1 MSTLTR
7 QLIQRAPDTRQAVA
21 APVRAPSPVAAP
33 TRPQVPANMTVSQ
46 PGDAGEREAARVA
59 QRVVSMPAAPQS
71 ATAARFAGA
80 VPGAKGVAGAGQA
93 AAAKAAPAQAA
104 SPMVS
109 GGGGQP
115 LPVSVRRFMEPR
127 FGADFSGVRI
137 HTDDAAAAKSRELNA
152 AAFTTGN
159 QIFFAKGAY
168 QPESSEGRELIAH
181 ELTHTIQQGAAPQKQ
196 AQIQRSVD
204 TRVTERSNPGSS
216 IQRLG
221 VSDAIDYFADKANFI
236 PGFRMMTL
244 ILGFNPISGQN
255 VDRSAGNILRALIEL
270 LPGGALVTQALDN
283 HGIVDKVANW
293 AMQQLATL
301 AGIGQSIRQA
311 VRAFVDG
318 LSWRDIFSL
327 GSLWDRAV
335 RLVTEPIDRVL
346 SFVRGLITGIITF
359 IKDAILRPIAGL
371 AQGTRGY
378 DLLCAVLGFDP
389 VTGDAVART
398 PATLI
403 GGFMKLIGREDI
415 WDNIQKGNAIG
426 RAMSWFQTAMAGLM
440 GFVRQ
445 IPQLFIT
452 AFTSLQLADII
463 LVPRAFARIVGVF
476 GSFVGQFIA
485 WAGETTWNL
494 LEIIFSVVAP
504 NVLVYLKR
512 AGGALR
518 TILNNPIGFIGN
530 LVRAGVTGLRQ
541 FASRFLTHL
550 RGAIIGWLTG
560 ALGGAGIYI
569 PQALTL
575 VEIFKFVAS
584 VLGLTWANI
593 REKLVKATSETAV
606 RAMELGVDIVVAL
619 VRGGPAAAWGQLMET
634 LGNLREMVMEQ
645 IMAFVSRNIVEAAI
659 VKLVSM
665 LNPAGAFI
673 QAIIAIYNTIMF
685 FVERLQQIA
694 QVAMAVIDSIAAI
707 AAGSIGAAANKVE
720 STLAG
725 LLTLAISF
733 LARLMGLGRVSDA
746 IRNVVE
752 RVRAPINAAIDRV
765 IGWIVGLARR
775 VVGAVKSGVQ
785 SVLNWAGI
793 RKPLKVDNESHNLYI
808 QGEGAQRR
816 VMMASDPAEYKKTL
830 EKVKIK
836 DSDPKAKD
844 KEKAKAGALA
854 TLDKL
859 NDAMTKAAK
868 GGPDGAKAAE
878 GIDALMGELALLT
891 VQFMSKAGA
900 GKSTPPI
907 YGGTGPGGFGVTVG
921 VEKLTEDHEAG
932 SGPSA
937 SSGEWEALAS
947 RKDGGSTYYV
957 RGHLLND
964 NLGGTGAEWQNLA
977 PLTQATN
984 NRSAVSML
992 RTFENTVKN
1001 AVLNDKKT
1009 VNLTV
1014 TMSYGQPGR
1023 QADADKVKKSWTPKA
1038 DADQIAKIIAA
1049 EAHVPSSVNCV
1060 AHEVADD
1067 GSRKALVQSSVANV
1081 IDTNLDHYS
1090 LGGVARKPMN
1100 INVASKAQ
1108 LMTLAGVSD
1117 AVADTIMKE
1126 RKKRHFADRDDAL
1139 ARLGG
1144 TVWHAMVST
1153 AGVSIRCE

>member
-1 MSTLTR
+1 M
-7 QLIQRAPDTRQAVA
+7 
-21 APVRAPSPVAAP
+21 
-33 TRPQVPANMTVSQ
+33 PANMTVSQ
-46 PGDAGEREAARVA
+46 PGEAGEREAERVA

-71 ATAARFAGA
+71 ATAARYMGA
-80 VPGAKGVAGAGQA
+80 VPGVKGAAGAV
-93 AAAKAAPAQAA
+93 AKAASAKAA
-104 SPMVS
+104 SPFATGV
-109 GGGGQP
+109 GGQP
-115 LPVSVRRFMEPR
+115 LPLSVRRFMEPR
-127 FGADFSGVRI
+127 FGADFSGVQI
-137 HTDDAAAAKSRELNA
+137 HTDGAAAAKSRELNA

-168 QPESSEGRELIAH
+168 QPESSEGRELLAH
-181 ELTHTIQQGAAPQKQ
+181 ELAHTIQQGAAPQKQ
-196 AQIQRSVD
+196 SQIQRSVA
-204 TRVTERSNPGSS
+204 TRVTERSAPGNS

-236 PGFRMMTL
+236 PGFRMLTL
-244 ILGFNPISGQN
+244 ILGFNPISGQS
-255 VDRSAGNILRALIEL
+255 VDRSPGNILRAMIEL

-293 AMQQLATL
+293 AMQQLALL
-301 AGIGQSIRQA
+301 AGIDQSIRRA

-318 LSWRDIFSL
+318 LSWRDIFSI
-327 GSLWDRAV
+327 GSLWNRAAN
-335 RLVTEPIDRVL
+335 LVTEPIDRVL
-346 SFVRGLITGIITF
+346 GFVRGLVTGIIAF
-359 IKDAILRPIAGL
+359 VKDAILRPIAGL

-378 DLLCAVLGFDP
+378 GLLCAVLGFDP
-389 VTGDAVART
+389 VTGDAVARP

-426 RAMSWFQTAMAGLM
+426 RAMGWFQTATAGLM

-463 LVPRAFARIVGVF
+463 LVPRAFARIAGVF
-476 GSFVGQFIA
+476 GSFLGQFIT

-504 NVLVYLKR
+504 NVLVYLRR

-518 TILNNPIGFIGN
+518 SILNNPIGFIGN
-530 LVRAGVTGLRQ
+530 LVRAGVTGLKQ
-541 FASRFLTHL
+541 FASRFVTHL
-550 RGAIIGWLTG
+550 RGSIVGWLTG
-560 ALGGAGIYI
+560 ALGGSGIYI
-569 PQALTL
+569 PQTLTL

-584 VLGLTWANI
+584 VLGLTWVSI
-593 REKLVKATSETAV
+593 REKLVKATNETAV
-606 RAMELGVDIVVAL
+606 RAMETGVDIVVTL

-645 IMAFVSRNIVEAAI
+645 IMAFVSRNIVDAAI

-673 QAIIAIYNTIMF
+673 QAVIAIYNTIMF

-694 QVAMAVIDSIAAI
+694 QVAMAVIDSVAAI
-707 AAGSIGAAANKVE
+707 AAGAIGVAANKVE
-720 STLAG
+720 NTLAG

-733 LARLMGLGRVSDA
+733 LARLMGMGRVSDA
-746 IRNVVE
+746 IRSVVE
-752 RVRAPINAAIDRV
+752 RVRSPINVAIDRL
-765 IGWIVGLARR
+765 IGWIVSLARR
-775 VVGAVKSGVQ
+775 VVGAVKSGVR
-785 SVLNWAGI
+785 SVLNWTGI
-793 RKPLKVDNESHNLYI
+793 RKPFKVDDAPHNLYI
-808 QGEGAQRR
+808 EGEGAQRR
-816 VMMASDPAEYKKTL
+816 VMMASDPAEYRKTL

-836 DSDPKAKD
+836 HTDPKAKD

-859 NDAMTKAAK
+859 NDARTKAAK

-878 GIDALMGELALLT
+878 GIDALMGQLAQLT
-891 VQFMSKAGA
+891 TQFMIKAGA

-907 YGGTGPGGFGVTVG
+907 YSGTGPGGFGVSVG
-921 VEKLTEDHEAG
+921 VEKLTEDHGAG

-937 SSGEWEALAS
+937 GSGVWEALAF

-992 RTFENTVKN
+992 RTFESTVKD
-1001 AVLNDKKT
+1001 AVHKDKKT

-1014 TMSYGQPGR
+1014 TMSFGQPSR
-1023 QADADKVKKSWTPKA
+1023 QADADQVRKSWTPEA
-1038 DADQIAKIIAA
+1038 EADQIAKIIAA
-1049 EAHVPSSVNCV
+1049 EAHVPSLVNCV

-1067 GSRKALVQSSVANV
+1067 GSRKGLAKSSVANV

-1100 INVASKAQ
+1100 INLASKAQ
-1108 LMTLAGVSD
+1108 LMTLVGVTD
-1117 AVADTIMKE
+1117 AVSEIIIAE
-1126 RKKRHFADRDDAL
+1126 RKMRSFADRADAL

-1144 TVWHAMVST
+1144 AVWHAMVST
-1153 AGVSIRCE
+1153 SGISIRCK

>member
-1 MSTLTR
+1 
-7 QLIQRAPDTRQAVA
+7 
-21 APVRAPSPVAAP
+21 
-33 TRPQVPANMTVSQ
+33 
-46 PGDAGEREAARVA
+46 
-59 QRVVSMPAAPQS
+59 
-71 ATAARFAGA
+71 
-80 VPGAKGVAGAGQA
+80 
-93 AAAKAAPAQAA
+93 
-104 SPMVS
+104 
-109 GGGGQP
+109 
-115 LPVSVRRFMEPR
+115 
-127 FGADFSGVRI
+127 
-137 HTDDAAAAKSRELNA
+137 
-152 AAFTTGN
+152 
-159 QIFFAKGAY
+159 
-168 QPESSEGRELIAH
+168 
-181 ELTHTIQQGAAPQKQ
+181 
-196 AQIQRSVD
+196 
-204 TRVTERSNPGSS
+204 
-216 IQRLG
+216 
-221 VSDAIDYFADKANFI
+221 
-236 PGFRMMTL
+236 
-244 ILGFNPISGQN
+244 
-255 VDRSAGNILRALIEL
+255 
-270 LPGGALVTQALDN
+270 
-283 HGIVDKVANW
+283 
-293 AMQQLATL
+293 
-301 AGIGQSIRQA
+301 
-311 VRAFVDG
+311 
-318 LSWRDIFSL
+318 
-327 GSLWDRAV
+327 
-335 RLVTEPIDRVL
+335 
-346 SFVRGLITGIITF
+346 
-359 IKDAILRPIAGL
+359 
-371 AQGTRGY
+371 
-378 DLLCAVLGFDP
+378 
-389 VTGDAVART
+389 
-398 PATLI
+398 
-403 GGFMKLIGREDI
+403 
-415 WDNIQKGNAIG
+415 
-426 RAMSWFQTAMAGLM
+426 
-440 GFVRQ
+440 
-445 IPQLFIT
+445 
-452 AFTSLQLADII
+452 
-463 LVPRAFARIVGVF
+463 
-476 GSFVGQFIA
+476 
-485 WAGETTWNL
+485 
-494 LEIIFSVVAP
+494 
-504 NVLVYLKR
+504 
-512 AGGALR
+512 
-518 TILNNPIGFIGN
+518 
-530 LVRAGVTGLRQ
+530 
-541 FASRFLTHL
+541 
-550 RGAIIGWLTG
+550 
-560 ALGGAGIYI
+560 
-569 PQALTL
+569 
-575 VEIFKFVAS
+575 
-584 VLGLTWANI
+584 
-593 REKLVKATSETAV
+593 
-606 RAMELGVDIVVAL
+606 
-619 VRGGPAAAWGQLMET
+619 MET
-634 LGNLREMVMEQ
+634 LGNLRELVMGQ

-694 QVAMAVIDSIAAI
+694 QVAMAVIDSISAI
-707 AAGSIGAAANKVE
+707 AAGAIGAAANKVE

-793 RKPLKVDNESHNLYI
+793 RKPLKVDNEAHNLYI
-808 QGEGAQRR
+808 EGEGAQRR

-836 DSDPKAKD
+836 DTDPKAKD

-859 NDAMTKAAK
+859 QDTMAKAAK

-878 GIDALMGELALLT
+878 GIDALMGQLALLT
-891 VQFMSKAGA
+891 PQFMSKSGA

-992 RTFENTVKN
+992 RTFENTVKD
-1001 AVLNDKKT
+1001 AVLKDKKT

-1023 QADADKVKKSWTPKA
+1023 QANADKVKKSWTPKA

-1081 IDTNLDHYS
+1081 IDTHLDHYS

-1100 INVASKAQ
+1100 INVVSKAQ
-1108 LMTLAGVSD
+1108 LMTLAGVTD
-1117 AVADTIMKE
+1117 AVADTIIKE
-1126 RKKRHFADRDDAL
+1126 RKKSHFADRDDAL
-1139 ARLGG
+1139 TRLGAS
-1144 TVWHAMVST
+1144 VWHAMVST